1 MSSVTLDVLLLL
13 CAILQ
18 AVPVLRS
25 RVLFLSYC
33 TSAQRLTCARAQ
45 GVALLGG
52 YSVYSEAVPES
63 LLSLSLSLALSGP
76 QCPWSSPLRSLF
88 SSSHLRPLRFWR
100 LLTRIL
106 QIRCC
111 PPVLMLFDVFCQ
123 FPSLLFD
130 RTGPRLTADK
140 SHTLSVAR
148 RAGQRRILRLR
159 NHLLWITRVIP
170 VGGGL
175 FGVSLLPSDPTGWG
189 CPIPHPRA

>member
-63 LLSLSLSLALSGP
+63 LLSLSLCLSLSQGLNALGLHLYVR
-76 QCPWSSPLRSLF
+76 C
-88 SSSHLRPLRFWR
+88 SHLHIFARSVSGAFSLGFFK
-100 LLTRIL
+100 
-106 QIRCC
+106 
-111 PPVLMLFDVFCQ
+111 FDVV
-123 FPSLLFD
+123 LLF
-130 RTGPRLTADK
+130 
-140 SHTLSVAR
+140 
-148 RAGQRRILRLR
+148 
-159 NHLLWITRVIP
+159 
-170 VGGGL
+170 
-175 FGVSLLPSDPTGWG
+175 
-189 CPIPHPRA
+189 